1 MESTMSIAII
11 LIDDHPLTRLGTA
24 RTLEKTPEMS
34 VVGQCEDIKSTRAW
48 LADPANSADIAL
60 LDRILPDGDGLSL
73 VAELKQR
80 GIRAIML
87 TMAGEDFE
95 ISEAITAGVDGY
107 IMKSANPEQ
116 LVHAIQSVAQGN
128 SMFPSHIMQKLAR
141 GELQQDMFSKLS
153 NREREIVELV
163 AQGLPNKTISSRLG
177 LSENTVRNH
186 LSNIMEK
193 LGMQNRVQVA
203 TSALKHLRITDK
215 H

>member
-1 MESTMSIAII
+1 
-11 LIDDHPLTRLGTA
+11 
-24 RTLEKTPEMS
+24 
-34 VVGQCEDIKSTRAW
+34 
-48 LADPANSADIAL
+48 
-60 LDRILPDGDGLSL
+60 
-73 VAELKQR
+73 
-80 GIRAIML
+80 ML

-95 ISEAITAGVDGY
+95 ISEALTAGVDGY
-107 IMKSANPEQ
+107 IMKSADPEQ

-163 AQGLPNKTISSRLG
+163 AQGLPNKTISSRLN